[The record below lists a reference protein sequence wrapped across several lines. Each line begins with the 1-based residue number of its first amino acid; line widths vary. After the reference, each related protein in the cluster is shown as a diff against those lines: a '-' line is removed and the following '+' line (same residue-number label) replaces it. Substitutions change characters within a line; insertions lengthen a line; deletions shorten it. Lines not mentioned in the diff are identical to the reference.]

1 MRGTGALSG
10 TAAVVEATGA
20 SEASGAADV
29 IGVLVVDDD
38 FMVARVHRA
47 FVERVEPFRVVGVA
61 GTGEQAVAAVDELR
75 PDLVLLDLYLPD
87 LFGLDVIPRLRAAG
101 HDCDVMVISAARE
114 ADTVRGAVR
123 HGVVDYLL
131 KPFEFEDLR
140 VRLERY
146 AVQRGRLLGTVV
158 RSQADVDRVLAGVP
172 APPAPVPA
180 LPKGMSVET
189 AELVERTLREADGTL
204 SASECAALTG
214 VSRVSARRY
223 LEHFH
228 TVGSAEVSLRYG
240 AAGRPERRYRFR
252 GRPAGPGPR
261 AETPAGGQ
269 PAPARDLPR
278 PQGER
283 GRRER
288 REHGHAG

>member
-1 MRGTGALSG
+1 MTGTSG
-10 TAAVVEATGA
+10 TPHAAGTAGA
-20 SEASGAADV
+20 PAAHGHDGA

-61 GTGEQAVAAVDELR
+61 GTGEEALAAVAELR

-87 LFGLDVIPRLRAAG
+87 VFGLDVIPRLRAAG

-114 ADTVRGAVR
+114 ADAVRGAVR

-158 RSQADVDRVLAGVP
+158 RSQADVDRVLAGAVP
-172 APPAPVPA
+172 TAAAPA

-214 VSRVSARRY
+214 ISRVSARRY

-228 TVGSAEVSLRYG
+228 TVGTAEVSLRYG
-240 AAGRPERRYRFR
+240 VAGRPERRYRFR
-252 GRPAGPGPR
+252 GPVTGLALPPAARP
-261 AETPAGGQ
+261 
-269 PAPARDLPR
+269 
-278 PQGER
+278 
-283 GRRER
+283 
-288 REHGHAG
+288 

>member
-1 MRGTGALSG
+1 MNGPPGTADSAATTSRAATAGTSG
-10 TAAVVEATGA
+10 TADTADTAATAGGA
-20 SEASGAADV
+20 GTID
-29 IGVLVVDDD
+29 VLVVDDD

-47 FVERVEPFRVVGVA
+47 FVDRVEPFRVVGVA
-61 GTGEQAVAAVDELR
+61 STGEQATRAVDELH

-87 LFGLDVIPRLRAAG
+87 LFGLDVIPRLRTAG

-146 AVQRGRLLGTVV
+146 AAQRGRLLATVV
-158 RSQADVDRVLAGVP
+158 NGQADVDRVLAG
-172 APPAPVPA
+172 AASA
-180 LPKGMSVET
+180 TSAAATLPKGMSVET
-189 AELVERTLREADGTL
+189 AALIERTLRTAEDTL
-204 SASECAALTG
+204 SAAECAALAG
-214 VSRVSARRY
+214 ISRVSARRY

-228 TVGSAEVSLRYG
+228 ATGRAEVTLRYG

-252 GRPAGPGPR
+252 GHPKAHRRSGDGAR
-261 AETPAGGQ
+261 A
-269 PAPARDLPR
+269 
-278 PQGER
+278 
-283 GRRER
+283 
-288 REHGHAG
+288 

>member
-1 MRGTGALSG
+1 MTGTSG
-10 TAAVVEATGA
+10 TAGPAATTATTATTATSTASATRATSAGTAV
-20 SEASGAADV
+20 SGARVPRDDGSA

-47 FVERVEPFRVVGVA
+47 FVERVDPFRVVGVA
-61 GTGEQAVAAVDELR
+61 GTGEEALTAVAELR

-114 ADTVRGAVR
+114 ADAVRGAVR

-158 RSQADVDRVLAGVP
+158 RSQADVDRVLAG
-172 APPAPVPA
+172 AAAPVAPA
-180 LPKGMSVET
+180 LPKGMSAET
-189 AELVERTLREADGTL
+189 AELVERTLRAAEGTL

-223 LEHFH
+223 LEYFH
-228 TVGSAEVSLRYG
+228 TVGRADVSLRYG
-240 AAGRPERRYRFR
+240 VAGRPERRYRFR
-252 GRPAGPGPR
+252 DAVTGRALPPA
-261 AETPAGGQ
+261 
-269 PAPARDLPR
+269 ARP
-278 PQGER
+278 
-283 GRRER
+283 
-288 REHGHAG
+288 